1 MQMIAERLFTAGPDP
16 RLIGGKDRTTGRIVF
31 PLPDDESRFEAIE
44 LPAEAMIWTWSVQ
57 RFRPKSPPYIG
68 PEAFEP
74 FGIAYVQLG
83 DQIIVETRLTG
94 FAFDELKVGLPCR
107 LVTEE
112 FGGRLSFA
120 FAPLESAS

>member
-1 MQMIAERLFTAGPDP
+1 MQMIAEGLFTGGSDP
-16 RLIGGKDRTTGRIVF
+16 RLIGGRDRTSGRIVF
-31 PLPDDESRFEAIE
+31 PLPADETRFEAIE
-44 LPAEAMIWTWSVQ
+44 LPSEGTIWSWSVQ

-94 FAFDELKVGLPCR
+94 FAFEALRVGLRCR
-107 LVTEE
+107 LVTEAL
-112 FGGRLSFA
+112 GGRLSFA
-120 FAPLESAS
+120 FAPMEPVQ

>member
-1 MQMIAERLFTAGPDP
+1 MQMIAENLFTAGPNP
-16 RLIGGKDRTTGRIVF
+16 HLIGGRDRASGRVVF
-31 PLPDDESRFEAIE
+31 PFPGDETRFEAIE
-44 LPAEAMIWTWSVQ
+44 LPSEGIIWTWSVQ

-68 PEAFEP
+68 PDAFEP

-83 DQIIVETRLTG
+83 DQVIVETRLTG
-94 FAFDELKVGLPCR
+94 FAFDQLRVGMPCR

-120 FAPLESAS
+120 FAPMENPA

>member
-1 MQMIAERLFTAGPDP
+1 MQMIAETLFTAGPNP
-16 RLIGGKDRTTGRIVF
+16 HLIGGRDRASGRVVF
-31 PLPDDESRFEAIE
+31 PFPGDEARFEAIE
-44 LPAEAMIWTWSVQ
+44 LPSEGIIWTWSVQ

-68 PEAFEP
+68 PDAFEP

-83 DQIIVETRLTG
+83 DQVIVETRLTG
-94 FAFDELKVGLPCR
+94 FAFDQLRVGMPCR

-120 FAPLESAS
+120 FAPMENPA